1 MGCSSSSL
9 QRMQPPRTV
18 EELAAL
24 VVLSRD
30 TALEESIRANTWTQA
45 FYESLQDKE
54 LKLIFVFLVLV
65 VSLEKNKEKE
75 KQDKERQEQALFEI
89 QNRVFSNNR
98 TGIAN
103 IRFRDTENSVE
114 EIFRL
119 AVYLFT

>member
-1 MGCSSSSL
+1 MNTERPSHIQVYYTLLHTYAHLHTCAHAAADSSCSLLPCSSSSL

-65 VSLEKNKEKE
+65 VNLEKNKCG
-75 KQDKERQEQALFEI
+75 
-89 QNRVFSNNR
+89 SN
-98 TGIAN
+98 
-103 IRFRDTENSVE
+103 F
-114 EIFRL
+114 
-119 AVYLFT
+119 

>member
-1 MGCSSSSL
+1 
-9 QRMQPPRTV
+9 MQPPRTV

-45 FYESLQDKE
+45 FYDSLQDKE

-75 KQDKERQEQALFEI
+75 KQDKERQEQALFEL
-89 QNRVFSNNR
+89 QNRVFSNSR